1 MSKATVELDALVVR
15 LIDAQKDS
23 VEALKV
29 VNQFQAER
37 FKLLSEQYLELQTKY
52 NNLVASTTTI
62 VKDNF

>member
-1 MSKATVELDALVVR
+1 MR

>member
-62 VKDNF
+62 VKDKF

>member
-1 MSKATVELDALVVR
+1 MSKATVEVEAVVVR

-23 VEALKV
+23 VDALKI

-37 FKLLSEQYLELQTKY
+37 YKILSEQFLELQTKY
-52 NNLVASTTTI
+52 NNLVATSA

>member
-1 MSKATVELDALVVR
+1 MSKATVEVEAVVVR

-23 VEALKV
+23 VDALKI

-37 FKLLSEQYLELQTKY
+37 YKILSEQFLELQTKY
-52 NNLVASTTTI
+52 NNLVASASV

>member
-1 MSKATVELDALVVR
+1 MSKATVEVEAVVVR

-23 VEALKV
+23 VDALKI

-37 FKLLSEQYLELQTKY
+37 YKILSEQFLELQTKY
-52 NNLVASTTTI
+52 NNLVASTSA